1 MPPGTATEQPTK
13 KRMGVLRGS
22 IHTHTSGIGY
32 GAWRDGPPSE
42 RFPTW
47 RSESDNI
54 QPDFGH
60 STTWKHKNPERRC
73 TEASKLLVSGEIGN
87 WLRDD
92 FVEPNRERY
101 KFLDRTWHVPD
112 TGRGARSRQRT
123 AQLRK
128 TPDFN
133 HASTED
139 ILSSRIN
146 TPVSDL
152 ARSRSTSL
160 SLESARLDPTF
171 ARSCKRDLSL
181 QQKPDLFRSTL
192 PFQQTNARA
201 AFAQNELSSSLTR
214 HWTHALRGQ
223 RY

>member
-1 MPPGTATEQPTK
+1 MPLDTVPEQQKTP

-47 RSESDNI
+47 RSESDKI
-54 QPDFGH
+54 EPDFGH
-60 STTWKHKNPERRC
+60 STTWQHKNPERRC
-73 TEASKLLVSGEIGN
+73 NEANRLLVSGEIGN
-87 WLRDD
+87 WLRPD

-101 KFLDRTWHVPD
+101 KFLDRTWHLPE
-112 TGRGARSRQRT
+112 TGRGARSRQRSQ
-123 AQLRK
+123 AN
-128 TPDFN
+128 TPKKPAFT
-133 HASTED
+133 SE

-152 ARSRSTSL
+152 KRSRSTCL
-160 SLESARLDPTF
+160 SLESGRLDPTF

-181 QQKPDLFRSTL
+181 QQKPDLFASTL